1 MWRCAVLDWV
11 VQVWLRWGWVRLR
24 CIPLRIWLSQSKL
37 TSKSSLIQNAGDS
50 RGRKETVPPR
60 LVTIT
65 EPWPTLQ
72 PPSVRLLRLS
82 LTNQQ
87 IRQIVNSQSQD
98 RAKKAQHKQVH
109 STSTVNCSE
118 TFTSNTNQVPG
129 TSVLNSSH
137 QFNVVFASKAKRRQL
152 VLSVSQKCCVKI

>member
-1 MWRCAVLDWV
+1 MLLSIVRCK
-11 VQVWLRWGWVRLR
+11 G
-24 CIPLRIWLSQSKL
+24 P
-37 TSKSSLIQNAGDS
+37 
-50 RGRKETVPPR
+50 VPA
-60 LVTIT
+60 
-65 EPWPTLQ
+65 
-72 PPSVRLLRLS
+72 SLRLFAKDELQS
-82 LTNQQ
+82 LTVGMGTSAPQEIPFQGESRVAEQALQQ

-152 VLSVSQKCCVKI
+152 HSISQKCCVKI

>member
-1 MWRCAVLDWV
+1 MCAAQHLKRYYDPEDLCGEEWELNDEEIAALD
-11 VQVWLRWGWVRLR
+11 L
-24 CIPLRIWLSQSKL
+24 
-37 TSKSSLIQNAGDS
+37 
-50 RGRKETVPPR
+50 
-60 LVTIT
+60 
-65 EPWPTLQ
+65 
-72 PPSVRLLRLS
+72 
-82 LTNQQ
+82 Q

-137 QFNVVFASKAKRRQL
+137 QFNVVFASKAKQRQL

>member
-1 MWRCAVLDWV
+1 MRA
-11 VQVWLRWGWVRLR
+11 
-24 CIPLRIWLSQSKL
+24 S
-37 TSKSSLIQNAGDS
+37 
-50 RGRKETVPPR
+50 
-60 LVTIT
+60 
-65 EPWPTLQ
+65 
-72 PPSVRLLRLS
+72 LRLFAKDELQS
-82 LTNQQ
+82 LTVGMGTSAPQEIPFQGESRVAEQALQQ

>member
-1 MWRCAVLDWV
+1 M
-11 VQVWLRWGWVRLR
+11 
-24 CIPLRIWLSQSKL
+24 
-37 TSKSSLIQNAGDS
+37 
-50 RGRKETVPPR
+50 TVPAGLAEAAAAAAPAE
-60 LVTIT
+60 VAA
-65 EPWPTLQ
+65 
-72 PPSVRLLRLS
+72 SLRLFAKDELQS
-82 LTNQQ
+82 LTVGMGTSAPQEIPFQGESRVAEQALQQ

-152 VLSVSQKCCVKI
+152 HSISQKCCVKI